1 MTSYWVAVND
11 SKHTI
16 HFPFIQIQY
25 TNCYNVVFVFGCWLG
40 VSNSVWNRGK
50 RGVRNGILFL
60 SNLSIIVVF
69 GCCPSVAN
77 RGWSSVKGGPG
88 YAGIPL
94 FCLHF
99 RFIVVFYCCR
109 ILKCSLY
116 FNRAR
121 RGIIFIQ
128 YTIVLP
134 YRTPRCIRHACT
146 HTWKVKTKFGSNVD
160 CKV

>member
-1 MTSYWVAVND
+1 MIPNIPYIFLSFRFNTLIAITSYSYSVADLV
-11 SKHTI
+11 SQTVSEIGGKGG
-16 HFPFIQIQY
+16 
-25 TNCYNVVFVFGCWLG
+25 FGME
-40 VSNSVWNRGK
+40 SF
-50 RGVRNGILFL
+50 FL
-60 SNLSIIVVF
+60 SNLSIIAVF

-77 RGWSSVKGGPG
+77 RGWSSVEGGPG